1 MAAGGKSSGTGS
13 KIRSKEG
20 SKGREKSSI
29 RPATGS
35 ARSGGSTP
43 GDVTG
48 GAAGEGA
55 DSRLARGMVR
65 LSEITGRSGEEVM
78 AALGEVAPDFARYI
92 FEFGYGDV
100 YSRPGLDLRTRMLA
114 TVAGLV
120 ALGHAERELTVH
132 IGSALNVGAT
142 REEVVEVIMQMA
154 LYAGFP
160 AALDALLIAKKVFAA
175 RDAAPPA
182 APPPSAPSA
191 P

>member
-1 MAAGGKSSGTGS
+1 MAAGSKSSGTGS

-20 SKGREKSSI
+20 SKRREKSSI

-35 ARSGGSTP
+35 TRSGGSTP

-48 GAAGEGA
+48 EGP

-65 LSEITGRSGEEVM
+65 LSQITGRSGEEVM
-78 AALGEVAPDFARYI
+78 TALGEVAPDFARYI

-182 APPPSAPSA
+182 APLPAAPPAP
-191 P
+191 